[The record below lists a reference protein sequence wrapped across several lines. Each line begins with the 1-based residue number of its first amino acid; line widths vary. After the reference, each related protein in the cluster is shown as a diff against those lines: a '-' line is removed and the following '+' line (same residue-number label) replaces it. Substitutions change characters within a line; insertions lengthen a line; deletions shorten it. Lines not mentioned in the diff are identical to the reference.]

1 MDEVLTTKRFEIKR
15 RHEKRNKNAW
25 KKCHEQNKLNWKL
38 SRSKLPLFPLATL
51 EDVDEL
57 EELLEDAEQRRI
69 LLSIVN
75 GKAKL
80 YIQNVL
86 HD

>member
-1 MDEVLTTKRFEIKR
+1 MNLLVFWNYAAALKNWWSSDNYKKGFETKRRQER
-15 RHEKRNKNAW
+15 RNENAL
-25 KKCHEQNKLNWKL
+25 KKCQEQNNLNCKL

-69 LLSIVN
+69 
-75 GKAKL
+75 
-80 YIQNVL
+80 QF
-86 HD
+86 